1 MNRDLRFYF
10 LVIGLPA
17 LLLALGGLRLLTVES
32 QRAYTLGRDALQAK
46 ATLAAADVR
55 RRIREYEDG
64 VRERAEQLSEWTTNS
79 FSAFVETEPL
89 VRSVSVVQRAKG
101 AGAGRWRMHVELEP
115 LAVLA
120 RVPGWLEENGAESDA
135 SDQNERA
142 TTVEVRGADGRLLIP
157 STARRR
163 GGYFVSAPLAP
174 ELPGVRVGVAWRD
187 GRELAAQARFRIWF
201 IGSTVLALLLGTL
214 LAGGILLVRAAW
226 RARLEARRETD
237 FTANVSHEFKTP
249 LTGIR
254 LAAEFAKEHA
264 GDDLTRQ
271 ALQDVLEGTDRL
283 WHLVSDVLDYGR
295 LADGKPLAT
304 EPEDVGDGVVAEV
317 NHAALRHII
326 ENREDNAAKCAP
338 GAPTERRVRAEGDWV
353 YIDVMDR
360 GPGMSAEER
369 AKAFDRFGRADN
381 SIARTTGGC
390 GLGLS
395 IARLLARAQGGDLT
409 VAPREGGGTV
419 FTVKLRKVVEK
430 NG

>member
-79 FSAFVETEPL
+79 FAAFVETEPL

-101 AGAGRWRMHVELEP
+101 AGAGRWRVHVELEP

-120 RVPGWLEENGAESDA
+120 RVPGWLEENGTESDA

-142 TTVEVRGADGRLLIP
+142 TTIEVRGTDGRLLIP

-163 GGYFVSAPLAP
+163 GGYFVSASLAP

-283 WHLVSDVLDYGR
+283 SHLVSDVLDYGR
-295 LADGKPLAT
+295 LADGKPLPT
-304 EPEDVGDGVVAEV
+304 EPEDLGDGVMAEV
-317 NHAALRHII
+317 NHAALRHIV
-326 ENREDNAAKCAP
+326 ENLEDNAAKYAP
-338 GAPTERRVRAEGDWV
+338 GAPTERRVRADEQWA
-353 YIDVMDR
+353 YLDVMDR

-369 AKAFDRFGRADN
+369 AKAFDRFWRADN
-381 SIARTTGGC
+381 STSRSTGGC

-409 VAPREGGGTV
+409 VSPREGGGCV
-419 FTVKLRKVVEK
+419 FTVKMKKVVE

>member
-79 FSAFVETEPL
+79 FAAFVETEPL

-101 AGAGRWRMHVELEP
+101 AGAGRWRVHVELEP

-120 RVPGWLEENGAESDA
+120 RVPGWLEENGAESEAGDE
-135 SDQNERA
+135 NERA

-163 GGYFVSAPLAP
+163 GGFFTYAPLAP
-174 ELPGVRVGVAWRD
+174 ELPGVRVGVAWRA

-201 IGSTVLALLLGTL
+201 IGSTVLVLLLGTL
-214 LAGGILLVRAAW
+214 LAGGILLVRAAR

-264 GDDLTRQ
+264 GDELTRQ
-271 ALQDVLEGTDRL
+271 ALQDVLEGTARL
-283 WHLVSDVLDYGR
+283 SHLVSDVLDYGR
-295 LADGKPLAT
+295 LADGKPLPT
-304 EPEDVGDGVVAEV
+304 EPEDLGDGVVAEV
-317 NHAALRHII
+317 NHAALRHIV
-326 ENREDNAAKCAP
+326 ENLEENAAKYAP
-338 GAPTERRVRAEGDWV
+338 GAPTERRVRADEKWA

-360 GPGMSAEER
+360 GPGMTAEER
-369 AKAFDRFGRADN
+369 AKAFDRFWRADN
-381 SIARTTGGC
+381 STARSTGGC

-409 VAPREGGGTV
+409 VSPREGGGCV
-419 FTVKLRKVVEK
+419 FTVKMKKVVE

>member
-120 RVPGWLEENGAESDA
+120 RVPGWLEENGAESGAEDA
-135 SDQNERA
+135 AEHA
-142 TTVEVRGADGRLLIP
+142 TTVELRGADGRLLIP

-163 GGYFVSAPLAP
+163 GGYFAYASLGP
-174 ELPGVRVGVAWRD
+174 ELPGVRVGVAWRA
-187 GRELAAQARFRIWF
+187 GIELAAQARFRIWF

-214 LAGGILLVRAAW
+214 LAGGILLVRAAR
-226 RARLEARRETD
+226 RARLEAQRETD

-254 LAAEFAKEHA
+254 LAAEFAQEHA
-264 GDDLTRQ
+264 SDELTRQ
-271 ALQDVLEGTDRL
+271 ALQDVLDGTAHL
-283 WHLVSDVLDYGR
+283 THLVSDVLDYGR
-295 LADGKPLAT
+295 LMDGKPLPT
-304 EPEDVGDGVVAEV
+304 EPEDVGDGVLAEV
-317 NHAALRHII
+317 NHAALRHIL
-326 ENREDNAAKCAP
+326 ENLEENAAKYAP
-338 GAPTERRVRAEGDWV
+338 GAPPERRVRAEGEWA

-369 AKAFDRFGRADN
+369 AKAFDRFWRADN
-381 SIARTTGGC
+381 STARTTGGC

>member
-79 FSAFVETEPL
+79 FSTFVETEPL

-101 AGAGRWRMHVELEP
+101 TGAGRWRVHVELEP

-135 SDQNERA
+135 TDENERA
-142 TTVEVRGADGRLLIP
+142 TTIEVRGTDGRLLIP

-201 IGSTVLALLLGTL
+201 IGSTVLVLLLGTL
-214 LAGGILLVRAAW
+214 LAGGILLLRAAR

-254 LAAEFAKEHA
+254 LAAEFAQEHA
-264 GDDLTRQ
+264 ADELTRQ
-271 ALQDVLEGTDRL
+271 ALQDVLDGTARL
-283 WHLVSDVLDYGR
+283 SHLVSDVLDYGR
-295 LADGKPLAT
+295 LVDGKPLPT
-304 EPEDVGDGVVAEV
+304 EPEDLGDGVVAEV

-326 ENREDNAAKCAP
+326 ENLEENAAKYAP
-338 GAPTERRVRAEGDWV
+338 GPPPERRVRADEKWGYLDL
-353 YIDVMDR
+353 MDR

-369 AKAFDRFGRADN
+369 AKAFDRFWRADN
-381 SIARTTGGC
+381 STSRSTGGC

-409 VAPREGGGTV
+409 VSPREGGGCV
-419 FTVKLRKVVEK
+419 FTVKMKKVVE

>member
-79 FSAFVETEPL
+79 FTAFAETEPL

-101 AGAGRWRMHVELEP
+101 TGAGRWRVHVELEP

-135 SDQNERA
+135 TDENERA

-163 GGYFVSAPLAP
+163 GGFFTYAPLAP

-201 IGSTVLALLLGTL
+201 IGSTVLALLVGTL
-214 LAGGILLVRAAW
+214 LAGGILLVRAAR

-254 LAAEFAKEHA
+254 LAAEFAQEHA
-264 GDDLTRQ
+264 ADDLTRQ
-271 ALQDVLEGTDRL
+271 ALQDVLDGTARL
-283 WHLVSDVLDYGR
+283 SHLVSDVLDYGR
-295 LADGKPLAT
+295 LADGKPLPT
-304 EPEDVGDGVVAEV
+304 EPEDLGDGVMAEV
-317 NHAALRHII
+317 NHAALRHIV
-326 ENREDNAAKCAP
+326 ENLEDNAAKYAP
-338 GAPTERRVRAEGDWV
+338 GAPPERRVRAEGDWV

-369 AKAFDRFGRADN
+369 AKAFDRFWRADN
-381 SIARTTGGC
+381 STARTTGGC

-409 VAPREGGGTV
+409 VAPRDGGGTV